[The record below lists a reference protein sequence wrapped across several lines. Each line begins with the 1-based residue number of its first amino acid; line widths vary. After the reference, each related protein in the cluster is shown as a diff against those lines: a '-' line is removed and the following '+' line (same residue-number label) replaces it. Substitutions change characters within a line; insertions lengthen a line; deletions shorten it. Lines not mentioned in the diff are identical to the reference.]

1 MTTSLWVLMSKVYYV
16 VFRVLV
22 MLGKTQ
28 QFIIYL
34 FLMLLVYL
42 FFLEGSLSFVFFL
55 SSVLPPKTSSS
66 EN

>member
-1 MTTSLWVLMSKVYYV
+1 MTTGLWVLMSKVYYV

-42 FFLEGSLSFVFFL
+42 FFLEGSLSFVFFVFCL
-55 SSVLPPKTSSS
+55 TS
-66 EN
+66 EDFF